1 MSTCIICHSDS
12 FRTGKRFY
20 DDRYG
25 YPGEFCLMAC
35 SVCGHRYIEHNFT
48 PDVLKDIYTSY
59 YPRSSFSL
67 EQFRPRK
74 EVRGFKAWLN
84 GSRRS
89 AYCWI
94 PPKVRV
100 LDIGCGFGESL
111 AYHAARGCDA
121 YGVEV
126 DENIKRVAERCGF
139 KVHIGPFDPNV
150 YSPDF
155 FDYVTMD
162 QVLEHVVDP
171 VETLRGVEKILRPGG
186 KVIISTPNASGWGA
200 RLFGRRW
207 INWHAPYHLHHFS
220 VHSMGLAAEKAGL
233 AVEQVRTITISEWLF
248 YQWIHTV
255 LFPDMGTPSAFWS
268 PEKKRTILQKIW
280 IKVMTLMHSTKINH
294 LITRMFDQI
303 GVGDNRLFFLI
314 KE

>member
-1 MSTCIICHSDS
+1 MSTCIICDSDS

-25 YPGEFCLMAC
+25 YPGEFGLMAC
-35 SVCGHRYIEHNFT
+35 SVCGHKYLDHNFT
-48 PDVLKDIYTSY
+48 PEALKDIYTSY

-67 EQFRPRK
+67 EQFRTRK
-74 EVRGFKAWLN
+74 EAKGFSAWLN

-89 AYCWI
+89 AYCWV

-126 DENIKRVAERCGF
+126 DENIKRVAEKFGF
-139 KVHIGPFDPNV
+139 KVHVGPFAPNV

-171 VETLRGVEKILRPGG
+171 VETLLGVEQILRPGG
-186 KVIISTPNASGWGA
+186 KVIISTPNANGWGA
-200 RLFGRRW
+200 HFFGRRW

-220 VHSMGLAAEKAGL
+220 VQSMGFAAEKAGL
-233 AVEQVRTITISEWLF
+233 AVEQVRTITMSEWLL
-248 YQWIHTV
+248 YQWIHVV
-255 LFPDMGTPSAFWS
+255 LFPKPGEPSVFWALERS
-268 PEKKRTILQKIW
+268 KADLDKIW
-280 IKVMTLMHSTKINH
+280 IKAMTLIHHLKINH
-294 LITRMFDQI
+294 LITRMFDQL
-303 GVGDNRLFFLI
+303 GVGDNRLFVLI
-314 KE
+314 KK